1 MKTKHYY
8 TLYKYDTLKNDIR
21 YIKEYTNLKQALN
34 DLKDYYKK
42 SQIYD
47 NITTLLKDLKILK
60 KHSLVLFKE
69 KD

>member
-8 TLYKYDTLKNDIR
+8 TLYKYDTLKNDIK
-21 YIKEYTNLKQALN
+21 YIKEYANLKQALN

-42 SQIYD
+42 SQLYNNVTTSLD
-47 NITTLLKDLKILK
+47 NIKLLKKYN
-60 KHSLVLFKE
+60 LVLFKE

>member
-21 YIKEYTNLKQALN
+21 YLKEYTNLKQVLN

-42 SQIYD
+42 SQIYA
-47 NITTLLKDLKILK
+47 NITTTLEDLKVLK
-60 KHSLVLFKE
+60 NKNLVLFK
-69 KD
+69 D

>member
-1 MKTKHYY
+1 MKSKHYY

-21 YIKEYTNLKQALN
+21 YLKEYTNLKQALN

-42 SQIYD
+42 SQVYS
-47 NITTLLKDLKILK
+47 NITTSLNNIKLLK
-60 KHSLVLFKE
+60 HYNLVLFKE

>member
-1 MKTKHYY
+1 MGNKHYY
-8 TLYKYDTLKNDIR
+8 TLYKYDTFKNDIR

-47 NITTLLKDLKILK
+47 NITTSLNNIKLLKRFN
-60 KHSLVLFKE
+60 LVLFKE

>member
-21 YIKEYTNLKQALN
+21 YIKEYSNLKQALN

-42 SQIYD
+42 SQVYN
-47 NITTLLKDLKILK
+47 NITTSLQDLKILK